1 MQISYNNL
9 PNEGSQA
16 GQIISLTESRNKCHP
31 IPLELIKNQRS
42 SYVYTSSRNLLLS
55 DRCDVTFY
63 VNKLLSELIHTDKVS
78 LKVTT
83 FTDNQSLHNTHHST
97 IQTLVKWLAINILFL
112 SEMINQN
119 ELTQLVP
126 FPYSCGRSTLYSD
139 TLHDFSVT
147 IPRSYRDVL
156 GMSLSTVF
164 SLHS

>member
-1 MQISYNNL
+1 MNRVSEITRSDILFYVTLVQRLKIQWQEMHSKCIRCSDTFMYLMHISYNNL

-97 IQTLVKWLAINILFL
+97 IQTLVK
-112 SEMINQN
+112 
-119 ELTQLVP
+119 
-126 FPYSCGRSTLYSD
+126 
-139 TLHDFSVT
+139 
-147 IPRSYRDVL
+147 
-156 GMSLSTVF
+156 
-164 SLHS
+164 